1 VTIRARNRAALA
13 AIVIT
18 AATAAFFLLP
28 MRAWNGADPVREV
41 RLVARDMTFYLEG
54 SEEPNPTLVFRAG
67 EQVRV
72 RLRNADAGFEHD
84 FSVPEWQTK
93 TTLLQ
98 DRGEDE
104 ILIRVPAQ
112 KGSVAYTCTPHAQMM
127 RGTIR
132 IE

>member
-1 VTIRARNRAALA
+1 VTIRARNRAVLA

-28 MRAWNGADPVREV
+28 MRAWNGADPVRDV

-54 SEEPNPTLVFRAG
+54 SDAPNPVLVFRAG
-67 EQVRV
+67 ERVRV
-72 RLRNADAGFEHD
+72 RLRNDDSGMDHD
-84 FSVPEWQTK
+84 FSVAAWQVK
-93 TTLLQ
+93 TELLSGV
-98 DRGEDE
+98 GEDT
-104 ILIRVPAQ
+104 IVITVPDR
-112 KGSVAYTCTPHAQMM
+112 KGTETYSCTPHAEMM